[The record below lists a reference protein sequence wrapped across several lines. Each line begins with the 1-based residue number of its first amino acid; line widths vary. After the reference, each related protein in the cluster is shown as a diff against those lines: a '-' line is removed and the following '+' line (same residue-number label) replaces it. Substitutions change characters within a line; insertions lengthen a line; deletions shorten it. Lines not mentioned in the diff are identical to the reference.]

1 MGLNLF
7 SNLTEEE
14 FKAIYLMTDVV
25 PETPNNTFVPNLKAP
40 KASSINW
47 ANENVLPPVKDQGQC
62 GSCWAFSTVGL
73 LESTNVIFNK
83 VPVVSFSE

>member
-25 PETPNNTFVPNLKAP
+25 PETPNTTFVPNLKAP